1 MSEGLLD
8 PADLLERAV
17 ATPSPSGQE
26 AAVAALLVE
35 AMAGFADE
43 AFVDEAGNAVG
54 VWGHGDLA
62 VTVLGHIDTVP
73 GEIRV
78 RREDGVLH
86 GRGAVDAKG
95 SFCAA
100 MAAVAGLPSSLKGA
114 LRLRLIGAVE
124 EEAPSSKGARYAVEA
139 YETPNLVIIGEP
151 SGWDAYTLGYKG
163 RLLVRLRAE
172 RPNSHSSRDE
182 PTAAE
187 LAVTGFATVRAFVQ
201 EDNHGVEGRFDALQ
215 VSLQSLRSDN
225 DGLTQRCEAVLGFR
239 LPPRW
244 PPRALSESLQALA
257 LPHGVRLSI
266 SGPEQA
272 YRGPKDSSLARAFRV
287 AIRGAGARPR
297 AKVKTGTS
305 DMNVVAPHWAV
316 PMVAYGPGDASL
328 DHTPEERIDLTEY
341 ARAVGV
347 LRAVF
352 THLAGEAHA
361 PAGVPA

>member
-1 MSEGLLD
+1 MSRGEVD
-8 PADLLERAV
+8 PVELLERAV
-17 ATPSPSGQE
+17 ATPSPSGRE
-26 AAVAALLVE
+26 AAVATLLVD
-35 AMAGFADE
+35 AMSGFADE
-43 AFVDEAGNAVG
+43 AFVDDAGNAVG
-54 VWGHGDLA
+54 LWGHGELA

-73 GEIRV
+73 GEIAV

-100 MAAVAGLPSSLKGA
+100 VAAVAGLPSSLKGA

-124 EEAPSSKGARYAVEA
+124 EEAPSSKGARHAVRA
-139 YETPNLVIIGEP
+139 YEAPDLVIIGEP

-163 RLLVRLRAE
+163 RLLARLRAE
-172 RPNSHSSRDE
+172 RPNTHSSRDE

-187 LAVTGFATVRAFVQ
+187 LAVTAFAAVRTFVQ
-201 EDNHGVEGRFDALQ
+201 QDNRAVQGRFDALQ
-215 VSLQSLRSDN
+215 LSLQSLASHD
-225 DGLTQRCEAVLGFR
+225 DGLTQRCDAVLGFR

-244 PPRALSESLQALA
+244 PPQALTESLRSLPLPYGVALT
-257 LPHGVRLSI
+257 V

-287 AIRGAGARPR
+287 AIRGAGGRPR

-328 DHTPEERIDLTEY
+328 DHTPDERIDLDEY
-341 ARAVGV
+341 VRAVAV

-352 THLAGEAHA
+352 THLAGAA
-361 PAGVPA
+361 PAPTDAPG

>member
-1 MSEGLLD
+1 VSRGPLD
-8 PADLLERAV
+8 PIELLERAV
-17 ATPSPSGQE
+17 ATPSPSGRE
-26 AAVAALLVE
+26 AAVAALLVD

-43 AFVDEAGNAVG
+43 AFVDDAGNAVG
-54 VWGHGDLA
+54 LWGHGDLTVA
-62 VTVLGHIDTVP
+62 VLGHIDTVP
-73 GEIRV
+73 GEIAV

-100 MAAVAGLPSSLKGA
+100 VAAVAGLPSSLKGA
-114 LRLRLIGAVE
+114 LRVRLIGAVE
-124 EEAPSSKGARYAVEA
+124 EEAPSSKGARHAVHA
-139 YETPNLVIIGEP
+139 YEVPDLVIIGEP

-163 RLLVRLRAE
+163 RLLVRLCAE
-172 RPNSHSSRDE
+172 RPNAHSSRDE

-187 LAVTGFATVRAFVQ
+187 LAVTAFAAVRAFVQ
-201 EDNHGVEGRFDALQ
+201 EDNHGVQGRFDALQ
-215 VSLQSLRSDN
+215 LSLQSLDSDN

-244 PPRALSESLQALA
+244 PPQALAESLQKLA
-257 LPHGVRLSI
+257 LPFGVRLSV

-272 YRGPKDSSLARAFRV
+272 YRGPKDSTLGRAFRV
-287 AIRGAGARPR
+287 AIRAAGARPR

-328 DHTPEERIDLTEY
+328 DHTPEERIDLGEY
-341 ARAVGV
+341 ERAVEV

-352 THLAGEAHA
+352 AHLASEAHRPEGA
-361 PAGVPA
+361 PS

>member
-1 MSEGLLD
+1 VSRGPLD
-8 PADLLERAV
+8 PVELLERAV

-26 AAVAALLVE
+26 AAVAALLVD

-54 VWGHGDLA
+54 SWGHGALN

-73 GEIRV
+73 GEIAV
-78 RREDGVLH
+78 RRKEGVLH

-100 MAAVAGLPSSLKGA
+100 VAAVAGLPSSLEDA

-124 EEAPSSKGARYAVEA
+124 EEAPTSKGARYAVRA
-139 YETPNLVIIGEP
+139 YEAPDLVIIGEP
-151 SGWDAYTLGYKG
+151 SGWDSYTLGYKG
-163 RLLVRLRAE
+163 RLLARLRAE
-172 RPNSHSSRDE
+172 RPNTHSSRDE

-187 LAVTGFATVRAFVQ
+187 LAVTAFAAVRTFVQ
-201 EDNHGVEGRFDALQ
+201 EDNRGVQGRFDALQ
-215 VSLQSLRSDN
+215 ISLLSLDSDN

-244 PPRALSESLQALA
+244 PPQALSESLQSLS
-257 LPHGVRLSI
+257 LPHGVGLTV

-272 YRGPKDSSLARAFRV
+272 HRSSKDSVLARAFRV

-305 DMNVVAPHWAV
+305 DMNVVAPHWAA

-328 DHTPEERIDLTEY
+328 DHTPEERIDLDEY
-341 ARAVGV
+341 VRAVDV

-352 THLAGEAHA
+352 EHLASEAQT
-361 PAGVPA
+361 PEDVPV